1 MADELDFERASRRI
15 ARILACV
22 AVAGTALAGAA
33 AGWRWGAGF
42 LAGSVAA
49 CFNFHWL
56 KRLVAALGGER
67 THSSLQLALRYFLLG
82 GCGYAIVRFSSIPV
96 PAVIVG
102 MLALIAAIFIEIL
115 FELVYARKRTLDHQ
129 DLQRPL

>member
-1 MADELDFERASRRI
+1 MADELDFDRASRRI
-15 ARILACV
+15 ARILASV

-33 AGWRWGAGF
+33 GGWKWGAGF

-49 CFNFHWL
+49 WFNFHWL
-56 KRLVAALGGER
+56 KRLVSALGGKR
-67 THSSLQLALRYFLLG
+67 SHSAFRLALRYFLLG
-82 GCGYAIVRFSSIPV
+82 GCGYVIVHFSSIPV

-102 MLALIAAIFIEIL
+102 MLALIAAIFVEIL

-129 DLQRPL
+129 DL